1 MIYSDNKRVSWIEAS
16 NLIYLG
22 AAQTKGILYTA
33 FQLSISCAT
42 ILDSK
47 KNFIAQTSLSVLYI
61 KFINFISFR
70 KKKPIDR
77 KDRKPDLGKSSLSSS
92 KVRVKLNAYRALTR
106 KYETIAKSDM
116 EVGEQ
121 KIICTG
127 TKSSYKCVIDD
138 KSGIRILN

>member
-1 MIYSDNKRVSWIEAS
+1 MIHSDNKRVSWIEAS

-47 KNFIAQTSLSVLYI
+47 KKFIAQTSLSVLYI

-70 KKKPIDR
+70 KKKTDR
-77 KDRKPDLGKSSLSSS
+77 
-92 KVRVKLNAYRALTR
+92 
-106 KYETIAKSDM
+106 
-116 EVGEQ
+116 Q
-121 KIICTG
+121 KT
-127 TKSSYKCVIDD
+127 
-138 KSGIRILN
+138 